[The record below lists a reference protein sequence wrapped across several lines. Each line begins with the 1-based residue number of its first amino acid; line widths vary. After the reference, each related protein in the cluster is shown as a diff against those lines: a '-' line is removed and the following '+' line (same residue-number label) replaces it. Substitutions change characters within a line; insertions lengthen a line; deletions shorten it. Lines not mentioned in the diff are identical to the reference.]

1 MRIIFWQ
8 RSARSGE
15 VEETDHEDFGRTI
28 TLVHVGRHR
37 VGLEEILII
46 APTKRGEMLTSKD
59 VWASRQLD

>member
-1 MRIIFWQ
+1 MRI
-8 RSARSGE
+8 
-15 VEETDHEDFGRTI
+15 
-28 TLVHVGRHR
+28 LVGPLPVGRHR